1 MKGMI
6 AAVIVAATGLGL
18 GAVQYPQDW
27 LPDGSPQA
35 RLTLAAQCLLAGAFW
50 LLLSIGLLARHR
62 FFTPEDIDGSGL
74 TSGTEKAKVLQ
85 AVLQNTLEQTTLA
98 ALTYIAFAALAPAG
112 YLGALPAAALLFWFG
127 RHPNVDP
134 FFTELTGIT
143 QADIDR
149 EGIAHA
155 DALEKFA
162 AFAEGANFWSWGKDE
177 LTLLAISSYIE
188 GLTPPIPAHRFG
200 NAIGLI
206 LNAGTPVEDMGKM
219 TSGRLAEYCGLETSD
234 GRQHDALDDA
244 SRLP

>member
-1 MKGMI
+1 LPLTAKQHGVMKGMI

-112 YLGALPAAALLFWFG
+112 YLGALPAAALLFWCG
-127 RHPNVDP
+127 R
-134 FFTELTGIT
+134 
-143 QADIDR
+143 
-149 EGIAHA
+149 
-155 DALEKFA
+155 ALFWNGYEK
-162 AFAEGANFWSWGKDE
+162 GA
-177 LTLLAISSYIE
+177 
-188 GLTPPIPAHRFG
+188 
-200 NAIGLI
+200 
-206 LNAGTPVEDMGKM
+206 
-219 TSGRLAEYCGLETSD
+219 
-234 GRQHDALDDA
+234 A
-244 SRLP
+244 SRAFGFALTFYSTVLLFLAALAFSFF